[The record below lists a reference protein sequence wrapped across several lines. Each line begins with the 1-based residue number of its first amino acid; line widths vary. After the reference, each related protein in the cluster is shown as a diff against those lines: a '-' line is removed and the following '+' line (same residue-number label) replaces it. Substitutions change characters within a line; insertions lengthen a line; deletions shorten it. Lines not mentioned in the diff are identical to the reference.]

1 MNDVTEQKKG
11 PQPAPRGGSDGDRRA
26 ETVLRPT
33 GDIFEKEDG
42 ITILL
47 DMPGVSKDRLDI
59 NSDRN
64 NLVVEGEVEIE
75 MPKDTESLYADVRS
89 TRYRRAF
96 SLSGEQLDTEG
107 VQASMK
113 DGVLRIHI
121 PRREEMRPRK
131 IEVKGG

>member
-1 MNDVTEQKKG
+1 MNNVTEQKKG
-11 PQPAPRGGSDGDRRA
+11 PQPAARSGADGDRRA
-26 ETVLRPT
+26 ESVLRPL

-42 ITILL
+42 ITIVL
-47 DMPGVSKDRLDI
+47 DMPGVSKERLEI
-59 NSDRN
+59 NTDRN
-64 NLVVEGEVEIE
+64 NLVVEGEVEID
-75 MPKDTESLYADVRS
+75 MPQDTESLYADVRC

-121 PRREEMRPRK
+121 PRREEMKPRK
-131 IEVKGG
+131 IEVKSG

>member
-11 PQPAPRGGSDGDRRA
+11 PRAATRESEERRPDA
-26 ETVLRPT
+26 VLRPN

-47 DMPGVSKDRLDI
+47 DMPGVSKDRLEI
-59 NSDRN
+59 NTDRN
-64 NLVVEGEVEIE
+64 SLVVEGEVEIDV
-75 MPKDTESLYADVRS
+75 PKDTESLYADIRS

-96 SLSGEQLDTEG
+96 SLSGEQLDTDG

-121 PRREEMRPRK
+121 PRREEMRPRR
-131 IEVKGG
+131 IEVKAG

>member
-1 MNDVTEQKKG
+1 MNKVTEQKKG
-11 PQPAPRGGSDGDRRA
+11 PKPATRDDSARRA
-26 ETVLRPT
+26 ENVLRPA

-59 NSDRN
+59 NTDRN
-64 NLVVEGEVEIE
+64 SLVVEGEVEID
-75 MPKDTESLYADVRS
+75 MPKETESLYADVRC

-107 VQASMK
+107 VQATMK
-113 DGVLRIHI
+113 DGVVRIHI

-131 IEVKGG
+131 IEVKGA